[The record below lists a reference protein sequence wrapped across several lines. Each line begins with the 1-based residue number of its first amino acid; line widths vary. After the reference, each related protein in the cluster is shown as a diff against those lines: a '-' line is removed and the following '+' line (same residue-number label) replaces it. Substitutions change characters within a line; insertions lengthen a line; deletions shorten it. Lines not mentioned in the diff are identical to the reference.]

1 MKKQLKY
8 SRKKMCFSQRC
19 SEHGLKTQISYSG
32 SEHSKKTSVVICS
45 YRGNEYLVKRCLESL
60 ERQTFPPD
68 EIILVVDTEEERE
81 EYAEIFSGV
90 KVVCSGKIGLAAAR
104 NKGIEESKGEIVA
117 FIDDDAFADKKWL
130 QEIVNT
136 FSNDVVAVGG
146 HVKPVFKGKKIKEK
160 LNWIIGC
167 TSINPPTERPIGCNM
182 AFRRSVFSAVGLF
195 NESLGRVRKKL
206 SLGEETE
213 MFLRIK
219 KYMPNAKIVFNPNAV
234 VYHEIPEKRTK
245 LGYILRRAYE
255 EGLAKAIIGKK
266 YDLSVEGKYL
276 RYYLRN
282 MDLITFLVLL
292 SAGLGYIKGRL
303 K

>member
-1 MKKQLKY
+1 MEK
-8 SRKKMCFSQRC
+8 
-19 SEHGLKTQISYSG
+19 E
-32 SEHSKKTSVVICS
+32 TSVVICS
-45 YRGNEYLVKRCLESL
+45 YGGNEHLVKRCIYALEH
-60 ERQTFPPD
+60 QTRLPD
-68 EIILVVDTEEERE
+68 EILLVVDTEQEMEMYTE
-81 EYAEIFSGV
+81 LLNGGV
-90 KVVCSGKIGLAAAR
+90 KVVYSGKKGLAAAR
-104 NKGIEESKGEIVA
+104 NKGVEESEGEIVA
-117 FIDDDAFADKKWL
+117 FIDDDAVADENWL
-130 QEIVNT
+130 YEIVKS
-136 FSNDVVAVGG
+136 FSGSSDAAVVGG
-146 HVKPVFKGKKIKEK
+146 PVKPIFRGKKIKEK

-219 KYMPNAKIVFNPNAV
+219 KYMPDAKIVFNPNAI

-266 YDLSVEGKYL
+266 YELSVEGKYL